1 MIKSSEFIN
10 HETVIN
16 DMYLTTQF
24 YKMKKIILAL
34 VFLGAF
40 VSNFT
45 YAQQAVITPNQFEA
59 KGDDAYERRDY
70 NAALANYMSIL
81 NDDPDRADLY
91 WRAAE
96 CARLTRHFK
105 TAEFYYEAL
114 SKKPE
119 LSSAQPLLDFK
130 LASVKKNLEKYD
142 AAIALF
148 QKYTTAE
155 AKITSEAAAE
165 IKQIKWAQSKVQEKK
180 AYEVQRLQDNLKVN
194 TIYIDAAPVQYGS
207 TLYYTT
213 GLIKSPEVA
222 LAQEQQNVYNSNLVN
237 KPKELLVTNVFAA
250 NLKDQPKPL
259 ALNSQV
265 EGVHTAYYAPNTEGS
280 RLYYN
285 LCEQTDSGVFNCK
298 IYVREK
304 GADGTWERPH
314 ILDASINAPGFT
326 ATQPNVGFDSIK
338 RKDVLYFVS
347 DRKTGGKGGLDIWA
361 ADINAD
367 GTLNTPVNLAIN
379 TEKDDITPFFMNG
392 PQILLF
398 STDGDT
404 TEAFGGFDIFK
415 STLSSTGF
423 GKAENIGYPMNSSYD
438 DMYAS
443 FTPENSKYYFVS
455 NRPGGLCG
463 SEKKDCVCNDIY
475 DENIK
480 VTLDASTFLAE
491 GGKELTGCRLDL
503 VDIETGKIITQ
514 DNSNGNGFSF
524 PIDPNKKYRLIASK
538 KGYQP
543 DTLEFNTMGL
553 YLPVTAMTKKLYLK
567 PNLKMQVYVFDKI
580 DRKALDGSTVEIR
593 SEDGS
598 ILYATETLKGNMMT
612 WDGLEFGKTYL
623 ISAIKETY
631 GKDSKSEKIET
642 WSSTTTK
649 FVYKDSLYLTP
660 FSGLPLTLYYDNDYP
675 DPRSRKMTTIYTYSE
690 TYGTYYAKQTEYL
703 NAYYKDNRDVS
714 AAGANEISEFFQN
727 KVKYGYDKLNDFS
740 NKLVKYLNNG
750 YGMEIVLEGYASPL
764 AETEYNRILTSRRV
778 SAVINHFYKYN
789 GGIFRTFIKNGQLRL
804 RVEPYGEDRADK
816 GVSDNAQDRRRSVY
830 SVGAMKE
837 RKVEIKEINV
847 FEYDKNSVYNINEG
861 LGIYF
866 DMDEVGK
873 GPKKK
878 ATLADVDAANGKGKK
893 GRKSSSSS
901 KASIDEIGIRYAN
914 ELPVPKTTGKQQRR
928 EIVFVD
934 TYTGEIIN
942 NEASVELF
950 DQYSDKMV
958 GKAKRKGKSYYY
970 NVDLT
975 KDYLVKGS
983 AGGYSEATVSK
994 YSNIYTE
1001 GGTTVT
1007 ADTMYLTPFSG
1018 LPLPL
1023 YFDNDKPAGGISETT
1038 TLTYSATYTP
1048 FIARKRD
1055 FITAYNRMMDDNGGM
1070 IVPENSMNKFFD
1082 ADIKGGYDR
1091 LVGFS
1096 NILKTYLQR
1105 GSQLEIIVEGY
1116 ASPLANSEYNQRLSS
1131 RRVNTVI
1138 NHFSSFGGGVLKK
1151 YIKSGQLKISVQP
1164 HGEVSTTVSDDV
1176 KNISSI
1182 YSIEASRERKVV
1194 IKDIVILNNNFYNK

>member
-1 MIKSSEFIN
+1 MF
-10 HETVIN
+10 
-16 DMYLTTQF
+16 LTIQF
-24 YKMKKIILAL
+24 YKMNKFILAL
-34 VFLGAF
+34 VFLSVLICSSA
-40 VSNFT
+40 

-59 KGDDAYERRDY
+59 KADDAYERKDY

-81 NDDPDRADLY
+81 SDDPERSDLF
-91 WRAAE
+91 WRTAE

-105 TAEFYYEAL
+105 TAEIYYEAL

-119 LSSAQPLLDFK
+119 LSSTQPLLDFK
-130 LASVKKNLEKYD
+130 LASVKRNLEKYD

-148 QKYTTAE
+148 QKYITAE
-155 AKITSEAAAE
+155 GKIAVEAASE
-165 IKQIKWAQSKVQEKK
+165 IKQIKWAQGKIQEKK
-180 AYEVQRLQDNLKVN
+180 TYDVQRLPENAKVN

-213 GLIKSPEVA
+213 GYVKSPEVA
-222 LAQEQQNVYNSNLVN
+222 VSQEQQNVYTSNLVN
-237 KPKELLVTNVFAA
+237 KPKETLVTNVFAA
-250 NLKDQPKPL
+250 NLKDQPKSL
-259 ALNSQV
+259 AFNSQI
-265 EGVHTAYYAPNTEGS
+265 EGIHTAYYAPNTEGS

-285 LCEQTDSGVFNCK
+285 LCEQTESATFNCK

-304 GADGTWERPH
+304 GADGTWEKPKM
-314 ILDASINAPGFT
+314 LDTATINVAGFT
-326 ATQPNVGFDSIK
+326 ATQPNIGFDK
-338 RKDVLYFVS
+338 AKGKDVLYFVS
-347 DRKTGGKGGLDIWA
+347 DRKQGGKGGLDIWA
-361 ADINAD
+361 ADIEANGTINA
-367 GTLNTPVNLAIN
+367 PVNLSIN
-379 TEKDDITPFFMNG
+379 TEKDDISPFFING

-415 STLSSTGF
+415 TALLSTGF

-443 FTPENSKYYFVS
+443 FTPENAKYYFVS

-480 VTLDASTFLAE
+480 VSLDVSTLLAD
-491 GGKELTGCRLDL
+491 GGKELNGCHLDL
-503 VDIETGKIITQ
+503 IDPETGLVIKSDI
-514 DNSNGNGFSF
+514 NANGNNFSF
-524 PIDPNKKYRLIASK
+524 PIDPNKKYRLVATK
-538 KGYQP
+538 KGYQS

-553 YLPVTAMTKKLYLK
+553 YMPVTAVAKQMKLK
-567 PNLKMQVYVFDKI
+567 PNLKMEIYVFDKI
-580 DRKALDGSTVEIR
+580 DKKAITGSTVEIR
-593 SEDGS
+593 SEDGK
-598 ILYATETLKGNMMT
+598 ILYATETLRGNLLT
-612 WDGLEFGKTYL
+612 WDGIEFGKTYL
-623 ISAIKETY
+623 ISAFKETY
-631 GKDSKSEKIET
+631 GKDYKLETIET
-642 WSSTTTK
+642 WKSTITR
-649 FVYKDSLYLTP
+649 FVYTDSLYLTP
-660 FSGLPLTLYYDNDYP
+660 FSGLPLTLYYDNDEP
-675 DPRSRKMTTIYTYSE
+675 DRRSRKMKTIYTYGE
-690 TYGTYYAKQTEYL
+690 TFSLYYSKQTEYL

-714 AAGANEISEFFQN
+714 ANGANEISAFFQDSI
-727 KVKYGYDKLNDFS
+727 KFGYDKLNDFS
-740 NKLVKYLNNG
+740 NKFIKYLG
-750 YGMEIVLEGYASPL
+750 TADKGIEIILEGYASPL

-789 GGIFRTFIKNGQLRL
+789 NGIFRPYMKSGQLRL
-804 RVEPYGEDRADK
+804 LVKPYGEDKADK
-816 GVSDNAQDRRRSVY
+816 NVSDDATDRRKSVY

-837 RKVEIKEINV
+837 RKVKILEINE
-847 FEYDKNSVYNINEG
+847 FYYDKNNLPNQNEG
-861 LGIYF
+861 LGLYL
-866 DMDEVGK
+866 DMDGIGK
-873 GPKKK
+873 GSKNT
-878 ATLADVDAANGKGKK
+878 TLADVDLANNKGKK
-893 GRKSSSSS
+893 GRKGSKSS
-901 KASIDEIGIRYAN
+901 KTAVDELNPLYAK
-914 ELPVPKTTGKQQRR
+914 ELPVSKPTGKQQRR

-934 TYTGEIIN
+934 SYTGEVIN

-994 YSNIYTE
+994 YSNVYTE
-1001 GGTTVT
+1001 GVSTVL

-1018 LPLPL
+1018 LPLSL
-1023 YFDNDKPAGGISETT
+1023 YFDNDKPSGGTTETT
-1038 TLTYSATYTP
+1038 SLTYDATYRP
-1048 FIARKRD
+1048 FILRKRE
-1055 FITAYNRMMDDNGGM
+1055 FISAYNKMMEANGGM

-1096 NILKTYLQR
+1096 SILKSYLQK
-1105 GSQLEIIVEGY
+1105 GSQLEIVIEGY

-1131 RRVNTVI
+1131 RRVNSVI
-1138 NHFSSFGGGVLKK
+1138 NHFSSFGGGILKK
-1151 YIKSGQLKISVQP
+1151 YIASGQLKISVQP
-1164 HGEVSTTVSDDV
+1164 HGEVNTSVSDDV

-1194 IKDIVILNNNFYNK
+1194 IKDIIILNNAFYKK

>member
-1 MIKSSEFIN
+1 MNKF
-10 HETVIN
+10 
-16 DMYLTTQF
+16 
-24 YKMKKIILAL
+24 ILAL
-34 VFLGAF
+34 VFLSVF
-40 VSNFT
+40 ICHST

-59 KGDDAYERRDY
+59 KADDAYERKDY

-81 NDDPDRADLY
+81 SDDPERSDLY
-91 WRAAE
+91 WKTAE

-119 LSSAQPLLDFK
+119 LSSTQPLLDFR
-130 LASVKKNLEKYD
+130 LASVKRNLEKYD

-148 QKYTTAE
+148 QKYATAE
-155 AKITSEAAAE
+155 GNIAVEAASE
-165 IKQIKWAQSKVQEKK
+165 IKQIKWAQGKIQEKRT
-180 AYEVQRLQDNLKVN
+180 YEVQRLPENLKVN
-194 TIYIDAAPVQYGS
+194 TVYIDAAPVQYGS

-213 GLIKSPEVA
+213 GYAKSPEVA
-222 LAQEQQNVYNSNLVN
+222 VSQEQQNVYTSNLVN
-237 KPKELLVTNVFAA
+237 KPKETLVTNVFAA
-250 NLKDQPKPL
+250 NLKDQPKAL
-259 ALNSQV
+259 AFNSQA
-265 EGVHTAYYAPNTEGS
+265 EGIHTAYYAPNTEGT

-285 LCEQTDSGVFNCK
+285 LCEQTESATFDCK

-304 GADGTWERPH
+304 GADGTWEKPKM
-314 ILDASINAPGFT
+314 LDTATINVAGFT
-326 ATQPNVGFDSIK
+326 ATQPNIGFDKIK
-338 RKDVLYFVS
+338 GKDVLYFVS
-347 DRKTGGKGGLDIWA
+347 DRKQGGKGGLDIWA
-361 ADINAD
+361 ADIDAN
-367 GTLNTPVNLAIN
+367 GTIGEPVNLSIN
-379 TEKDDITPFFMNG
+379 TAKDDISPFFMNE

-415 STLSSTGF
+415 SALSSTGF
-423 GKAENIGYPMNSSYD
+423 GKSENIGYPMNSSYD

-443 FTPENSKYYFVS
+443 FSPENAKYYFVS

-480 VTLDASTFLAE
+480 VTLDVSTLLAD
-491 GGKELTGCRLDL
+491 GGKELNGCRLDL
-503 VDIETGKIITQ
+503 IDPETGLVIKSDI
-514 DNSNGNGFSF
+514 NANGNGFTF
-524 PIDPNKKYRLIASK
+524 PIDPNKKYRLVATK
-538 KGYQP
+538 KGYQS
-543 DTLEFNTMGL
+543 DTLDFNTMGL
-553 YLPVTAMTKKLYLK
+553 YMPVTAIAKEMKLK
-567 PNLKMQVYVFDKI
+567 PNLRMEIYVFDKI
-580 DRKALDGSTVEIR
+580 DKKPIDGASFEIR
-593 SEDGS
+593 SEDGNV
-598 ILYATETLKGNMMT
+598 LYASETPKNNVIV
-612 WDGLEFGKTYL
+612 WDGLEFGKKYIVSVT
-623 ISAIKETY
+623 KETY
-631 GKDSKSEKIET
+631 GKDFKIET
-642 WSSTTTK
+642 IERWSSTMTK

-660 FSGLPLTLYYDNDYP
+660 FSGLPLTLYYDNDFP
-675 DPRSRKMTTIYTYSE
+675 DPRSRKMTTIYTYGE
-690 TYGTYYAKQTEYL
+690 TFSNYYAKQTEYL

-714 AAGANEISEFFQN
+714 ANGANEISDFFQ
-727 KVKYGYDKLNDFS
+727 KDLKYGYDKLNDFS
-740 NKLVKYLNNG
+740 NKLIKYLSNG

-789 GGIFRTFIKNGQLRL
+789 GGMFRSYIKSGQLTL
-804 RVEPYGEDRADK
+804 RVEPYGEDRANK
-816 GVSDNAQDRRRSVY
+816 NVSDKASDRRSSVY
-830 SVGAMKE
+830 SVGAMRE

-847 FEYDKNSVYNINEG
+847 VPYDKNSVPNVNQG
-861 LGIYF
+861 LGIYL
-866 DMDEVGK
+866 EPEALGK
-873 GPKKK
+873 GGKN
-878 ATLADVDAANGKGKK
+878 ATLADVDMANNK
-893 GRKSSSSS
+893 GRKGRKGSKSS
-901 KASIDEIGIRYAN
+901 KTAVDELSPLYAN
-914 ELPVPKTTGKQQRR
+914 ELPVSKPTGKQQRR

-934 TYTGEIIN
+934 SYTGEVIN

-994 YSNIYTE
+994 YSGVYTE
-1001 GGTTVT
+1001 GGNTAV

-1018 LPLPL
+1018 LPLAL
-1023 YFDNDKPAGGISETT
+1023 YFDNDKPSGGATETT
-1038 TLTYSATYTP
+1038 TATYDATYRP
-1048 FIARKRD
+1048 FIIRKRE
-1055 FITAYNRMMDDNGGM
+1055 FISAYNKMMEDNGGM
-1070 IVPENSMNKFFD
+1070 IVAENSMNKFFET
-1082 ADIKGGYDR
+1082 DIRGGYER

-1096 NILKTYLQR
+1096 NILKSYLKQ
-1105 GSQLEIIVEGY
+1105 GAQLEIVVEGY

-1131 RRVNTVI
+1131 RRVNSVI

-1164 HGEVSTTVSDDV
+1164 HGEVNTSVSDDV

-1194 IKDIVILNNNFYNK
+1194 IKDIIILNNAFYKK